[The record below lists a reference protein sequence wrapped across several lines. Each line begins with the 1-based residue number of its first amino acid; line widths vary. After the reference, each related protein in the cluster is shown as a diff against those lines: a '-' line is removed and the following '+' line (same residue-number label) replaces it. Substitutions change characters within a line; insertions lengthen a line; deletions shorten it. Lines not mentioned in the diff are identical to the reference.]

1 MTANRVKSNFWY
13 GVVGAVVS
21 ALLVTLIFELYFH
34 PTVKLSQTGV
44 CHVRG
49 STHYYQTEK
58 YIMYVTLDSCIE
70 AGGRSISERRTYGKD

>member
-1 MTANRVKSNFWY
+1 MIAKRLKSNFWY
-13 GVVGAVVS
+13 GVTGATVS
-21 ALLVTLIFELYFH
+21 ALVVTAVFELYLH

-58 YIMYVTLDSCIE
+58 YVMYVTLDSCIG
-70 AGGRSISERRTYGKD
+70 AGGRSVYGRKTYGKD

>member
-21 ALLVTLIFELYFH
+21 ALLVTLIFELYLY
-34 PTVKLSQTGV
+34 PIVKLSQTGV

-49 STHYYQTEK
+49 STHYQTEK
-58 YIMYVTLDSCIE
+58 YTMYVTLDSCIG
-70 AGGRSISERRTYGKD
+70 AGGRSISKR

>member
-1 MTANRVKSNFWY
+1 MITKRVKSNFWY

-21 ALLVTLIFELYFH
+21 ALLVTAIFELYFH

-49 STHYYQTEK
+49 STHYYQTER
-58 YIMYVTLDSCIE
+58 YIMYVTLDSCID
-70 AGGRSISERRTYGKD
+70 AGGRRISERQTYGKD